1 MKLSKNDD
9 IKLNIDSLTSEGSG
23 IGRYDGF
30 AVFVRGVVPGDEIT
44 AHIIKCSKNYAIAIV
59 KDIIKPSKYRIE
71 SDCPV
76 SDKCGGCSFRNVS
89 YDEELK
95 YKRTRVNDA
104 LERIGKLD
112 IEVEEIIGADC
123 TQNYRNKAQYPVSI
137 CDGELFAGFYAY
149 KSHRIICCDDCKLQP
164 IEFKAGLDA
173 FRIWAEKADI
183 TSYDENTGK
192 GLLRHIYFR
201 KGFATGDIMACAVIN
216 SGKLPQSELLVSLLK
231 EKVAGLKSVVININ
245 REKSNVILGK
255 ESKTLWGD
263 DYISDELLGKKFVI
277 SPNSFYQVN
286 HAQCEKLYSKARDY
300 ANLGGDEILLDLY
313 CGVGTI
319 GLTMADR
326 VKQLVGIEIIP
337 QAIEN
342 AKINAELNNID
353 NAKFICADA
362 PKGAEILKSEGIK
375 PDVIILDP
383 PRKGCAPSLFD
394 TVCQMNPKRIVYV
407 SCDSSTLARD
417 LKILEEKGYKTK
429 KVSAVDMFPRTPHIE
444 TVVLLSKGEI
454 DSKKVRVEFSLEDMD
469 MSGFQNDAT
478 YSQIKE
484 RVLQQT
490 GLKVSSLYI
499 AQIKQKHGIIE
510 RENYNKP
517 KSENTRQPKC
527 PPEKEAAITEAL
539 KYFGMI

>member
-76 SDKCGGCSFRNVS
+76 SDRCGGCSFRNVS

-104 LERIGKLD
+104 LQRIGKLD

-173 FRIWAEKADI
+173 FKLWAEKADI

-300 ANLGGDEILLDLY
+300 ANLGGDEVLLDLY

-319 GLTMADR
+319 GLTMADS

-342 AKINAELNNID
+342 AKINAKLNNID

-383 PRKGCAPSLFD
+383 PRKGCDASLFD

-444 TVVLLSKGEI
+444 AVCLLERENNRKRI
-454 DSKKVRVEFSLEDMD
+454 EFELQVSELT
-469 MSGFQNDAT
+469 SRISNTAT
-478 YSQIKE
+478 YQEIKNFVFE
-484 RVLQQT
+484 HYK
-490 GLKVSSLYI
+490 LKVSTLNI
-499 AQIKQKHGIIE
+499 AQIKEKYGIIE
-510 RENYNKP
+510 RENYNRGSKTHKVP
-517 KSENTRQPKC
+517 NCTV
-527 PPEKEAAITEAL
+527 EKENAIVKAFEH
-539 KYFGMI
+539 FNMI